1 MSKQHEVSALLVDA
15 VVVLSA
21 WCYVLLVHSQ
31 EDDIICEELRLLV
44 VDSESTGFKKRAAIW
59 FWAALF
65 Q

>member
-31 EDDIICEELRLLV
+31 EDDICEELWLLV
-44 VDSESTGFKKRAAIW
+44 VESTGFKKRAAIW